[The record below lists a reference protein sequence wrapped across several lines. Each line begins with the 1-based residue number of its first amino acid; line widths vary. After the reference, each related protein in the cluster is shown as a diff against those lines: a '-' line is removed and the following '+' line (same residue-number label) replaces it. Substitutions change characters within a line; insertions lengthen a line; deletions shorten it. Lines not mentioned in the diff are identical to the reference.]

1 MYVLFKW
8 ILTGSI
14 YSVFCVNEFKSI
26 FSQTNNSHRN
36 MDFQKYE
43 CSIKKKKNPLR
54 KVNSSF
60 KKYDRYLFENMTVGN
75 K

>member
-8 ILTGSI
+8 ILIGLI
-14 YSVFCVNEFKSI
+14 YSVFCVNEFKRI
-26 FSQTNNSHRN
+26 FFQTNNSHRN
-36 MDFQKYE
+36 IQKYE
-43 CSIKKKKNPLR
+43 CSIKKKKKIPLR
-54 KVNSSF
+54 KVKSSF

>member
-1 MYVLFKW
+1 MNLKAFFPKQIILIEIW
-8 ILTGSI
+8 IS
-14 YSVFCVNEFKSI
+14 KSM
-26 FSQTNNSHRN
+26 NVRL
-36 MDFQKYE
+36 
-43 CSIKKKKNPLR
+43 KKKKNPLR